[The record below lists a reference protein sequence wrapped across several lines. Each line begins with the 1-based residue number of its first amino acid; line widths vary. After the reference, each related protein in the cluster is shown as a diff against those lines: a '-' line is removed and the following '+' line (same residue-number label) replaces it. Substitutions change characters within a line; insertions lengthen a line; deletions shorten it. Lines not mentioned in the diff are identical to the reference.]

1 MNNVYNN
8 IPQTTSTDSASGS
21 KSGLSNYYN
30 SDLPIKSTDLD
41 AILGFFESR
50 GFSKESAE
58 SIAYILF
65 YQANIDGYNPMEVLD
80 NMKSLEGLQLSALIN
95 EILNFNRFKSS
106 FLGKTA
112 TYSTQPE
119 VSREILP

>member
-1 MNNVYNN
+1 MNKVYNN
-8 IPQTTSTDSASGS
+8 IPRISTLDNASNS
-21 KSGLSNYYN
+21 KAGLANFYS
-30 SDLPIKSTDLD
+30 SDIPVKSSDLD
-41 AILGFFESR
+41 AVIGFFESR
-50 GFSKESAE
+50 GFSAE
-58 SIAYILF
+58 SSETIAYILF
-65 YQANIDGYNPMEVLD
+65 YQANIDGYNPLAVLD
-80 NMKSLEGLQLSALIN
+80 NMNDLDGTELTALIN